1 MLNDRTAYGRDRRT
15 DCAGRDL
22 AATVVGVQVLPAS
35 RSSLVYV
42 ALVTLLAAGLAIGVA
57 LFVLQT
63 RAPSTD
69 ARFEVAAA
77 QAVDCPLGS
86 GKPVCYR
93 FDVTNA
99 GPGVAPLRCVV
110 VPPTSGTA
118 IFTASGTTVYDSPG
132 PVAVGDVFSLYTE
145 VEADE
150 EATVERPSV
159 GCSAVG

>member
-1 MLNDRTAYGRDRRT
+1 M
-15 DCAGRDL
+15 
-22 AATVVGVQVLPAS
+22 
-35 RSSLVYV
+35 
-42 ALVTLLAAGLAIGVA
+42 ALVTMLAAGLAIGVA

-69 ARFEVAAA
+69 ARFEVATA

-93 FDVTNA
+93 FDVTNS

-110 VPPTSGTA
+110 VPPASGTA
-118 IFTASGTTVYDSPG
+118 VFTASGSTIYDSPG
-132 PVAVGDVFSLYTE
+132 LVAVGDVYSLYTE
-145 VEADE
+145 VEAGG

-159 GCSAVG
+159 GCSPVG